1 MEWVWSTL
9 GRAEAEKRAVLVTGC
24 DYEEGFRSAIVHA
37 LATRGFVVVA
47 ACFTNE
53 GVQRWKES
61 ARNMNAKRV
70 ATVKCD
76 ITSNTCVRNCVEFVA
91 DVCKREEVMFYALVN
106 SS

>member
-24 DYEEGFRSAIVHA
+24 DYEEGFGSAIVHA

-76 ITSNTCVRNCVEFVA
+76 ITSNTTIVR
-91 DVCKREEVMFYALVN
+91 ALPYRRSC
-106 SS
+106 SSVFRLLCGLE